1 VGGVEEGEDGDG
13 GGKEKEQ
20 DGGAGGEE
28 EEDGEEESAPPEFDL
43 RTGKLISHSRP
54 MSNGVARVNGKSKAE
69 EGTGGGEKGQ
79 SSALALRPKAELAM
93 VNGVVSPGAEYLRS
107 QRTWQGLGSDY
118 AAEATTAIEEGRSGV
133 ARGYTVGEDQERR

>member
-1 VGGVEEGEDGDG
+1 VDGDG
-13 GGKEKEQ
+13 GGKEKED
-20 DGGAGGEE
+20 DGGEGGEQQ
-28 EEDGEEESAPPEFDL
+28 EDDEEESAPPEFDL

-54 MSNGVARVNGKSKAE
+54 MRNGVARINGKAKVE
-69 EGTGGGEKGQ
+69 RDTGAAEKGQ

-118 AAEATTAIEEGRSGV
+118 VAEASTAIEEGRSGV
-133 ARGYTVGEDQERR
+133 ARGYTVGENQERR